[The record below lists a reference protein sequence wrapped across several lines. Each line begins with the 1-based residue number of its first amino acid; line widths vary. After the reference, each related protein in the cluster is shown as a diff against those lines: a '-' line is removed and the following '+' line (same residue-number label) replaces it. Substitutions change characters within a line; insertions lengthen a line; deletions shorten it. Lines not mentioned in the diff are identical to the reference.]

1 MSVLKVNKFQQLEG
15 GPFTAVNNLCNV
27 FIEPQAGVID
37 LTKSYVELETKFK
50 NQGGEYVTEGV
61 FLGYVDPEQ
70 DEEVNYTPAC
80 LIKHCKL
87 QSDKKGLLE
96 ENRFINR
103 LNQTLEGMTK
113 YSQDHVSSYVYGRA
127 DPILLSEDLQTAN
140 LQVPIS
146 DILGVGT
153 LSQFPAEWL
162 GKLQLQIE
170 FENQN
175 QLAYQQFDGVGLQT
189 IDFKDMNNT
198 SGSSLSVKTLTTS
211 TTDTFSTVDNW
222 FPAGAVCSITYNR
235 TDETDETTVNRVVES
250 ASLNSDGTITVSFTE
265 ILEVLPNGVNMT
277 DIVLNDNG
285 IDCVPI
291 ADLGEEDEHDTL
303 TDNTGNNNFNVGD
316 NIVISF
322 SQVAG
327 TQTVYSILATKIL
340 TKVQNEGAWI
350 YTIEDELPEGN
361 VSDILVVEHD
371 WSALSFEI
379 QKVNV
384 VLYGLPMKAAAN
396 AMTYETYHLEMD
408 NMLET
413 MDYRHQFNIEENVV
427 RALMLTP
434 VNSLI
439 SVPDNASSFRV
450 SVDNVDTTNRDVVL
464 DYADDNSLYY
474 DRLVQNMKTISNFAL
489 VNDNADLFVIPQ
501 QMPQDGMRHA
511 LNVRLYSD
519 NVAMTAKV
527 VYVFKSLAVEFT
539 K

>member
-127 DPILLSEDLQTAN
+127 DPILMSEDLQTAN

-146 DILGVGT
+146 DILGVGA

-162 GKLQLQIE
+162 GKLQLQLE

-189 IDFKDMNNT
+189 IDFKNVNNT
-198 SGSSLSVKTLTTS
+198 TGAPLTVKALTTTNNDS
-211 TTDTFSTVDNW
+211 FSTVDSW

-235 TDETDETTVNRVVES
+235 SDETDETTVNRVVES

-265 ILEVLPNGVNMT
+265 ILEVLPAEVNMT

-285 IDCVPI
+285 IDCVPM
-291 ADLGEEDEHDTL
+291 ADLGEEDEHTTL

-316 NIVISF
+316 NIVISY
-322 SQVAG
+322 SQVVG
-327 TQTVYSILATKIL
+327 TLTVYSILATKIL
-340 TKVQNEGAWI
+340 TKVQNEGAWL

-384 VLYGLPMKAAAN
+384 VLYGLPMKKPAD

-413 MDYRHQFNIEENVV
+413 TDYRHQFNIEEDVV

-519 NVAMTAKV
+519 NAMSAKV